1 MESFWIDPVNP
12 DIARTRQAAALI
24 KAGGVTV
31 FPTDTVYG
39 LAAAAENTAAVE
51 AMFSLK
57 RRPVDVKVAVLVA
70 DLAQAER
77 YVLLGADGRLLAEAF
92 WPGPLTIIA
101 ERHAAG
107 SLAAGDDV
115 SLGVRCPDDAV
126 CRTIAAEVGPIAA
139 TSANL
144 HGHPTPATVVEVA
157 RLFPAV
163 VAVIDDG
170 PRPGAASTV
179 VSIVDGLPEML
190 REGPISMADIDA
202 ALGRGS

>member
-1 MESFWIDPVNP
+1 MTTPGQLD
-12 DIARTRQAAALI
+12 AATKALRRGEVVI
-24 KAGGVTV
+24 V
-31 FPTDTVYG
+31 PTDTVYG
-39 LAAAAENTAAVE
+39 LAAAAENNAAVE

-77 YVLLGADGRLLAEAF
+77 YVRLGPVGRSLAETF
-92 WPGPLTIIA
+92 WPGPLTIVA

-107 SLAAGDDV
+107 SLAAGDDD

-126 CRTIAAEVGPIAA
+126 CCVLAASVGPLAA

-144 HGHPTPATVVEVA
+144 HGDPTPASAAEVAQLFPDVVTVV
-157 RLFPAV
+157 
-163 VAVIDDG
+163 DDG

-179 VSIVDGLPEML
+179 VSLIGELPEVI
-190 REGPISMADIDA
+190 RDGPISSADIDA
-202 ALGRGS
+202 ALGRRT